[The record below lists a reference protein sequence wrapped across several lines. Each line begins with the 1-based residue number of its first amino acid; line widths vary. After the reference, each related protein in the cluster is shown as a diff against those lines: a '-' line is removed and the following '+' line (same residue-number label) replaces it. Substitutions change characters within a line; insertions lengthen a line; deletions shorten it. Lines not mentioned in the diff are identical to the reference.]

1 MSNTITFY
9 TYPEG
14 IADTMGQDEIV
25 LVRNSLGSLDNKFV
39 GDLIDGDYYCERIPA
54 PLPPRDAESIL
65 EYIAKNR
72 IYFHYIKDQSGNV
85 VLIEAVKDGV
95 ILCQTSYTE
104 SKGILRFLVEPIMD
118 MEEL

>member
-1 MSNTITFY
+1 MSNTVTFY

-25 LVRNSLGSLDNKFV
+25 LVRNSL

-85 VLIEAVKDGV
+85 VLIEAMKDGV

-104 SKGILRFLVEPIMD
+104 SKGIIRFLVEPIMD